1 MCWLLV
7 RGRIPSSIL
16 RWKNKNSPDEV
27 LPSGRVVPSDQGIY
41 KTCTRHAL
49 GKAIVDG
56 FQNRVFDSREIDFDQ
71 DKVTDVLIKMDP
83 GLEMTV
89 SDSCGV
95 KTVTQDICVQWEKL
109 SHKLRRFR
117 RLCISG

>member
-1 MCWLLV
+1 MFKMFKSVITMCWLLV
-7 RGRIPSSIL
+7 RGRISSSIL
-16 RWKNKNSPDEV
+16 RWMNKSSPDEV
-27 LPSGRVVPSDQGIY
+27 LPSGRAVPSDQGIY

-56 FQNRVFDSREIDFDQ
+56 FQNRIFDSREIDFDQ

-89 SDSCGV
+89 SDFCGV
-95 KTVTQDICVQWEKL
+95 RFSINCTKTL
-109 SHKLRRFR
+109 L
-117 RLCISG
+117 